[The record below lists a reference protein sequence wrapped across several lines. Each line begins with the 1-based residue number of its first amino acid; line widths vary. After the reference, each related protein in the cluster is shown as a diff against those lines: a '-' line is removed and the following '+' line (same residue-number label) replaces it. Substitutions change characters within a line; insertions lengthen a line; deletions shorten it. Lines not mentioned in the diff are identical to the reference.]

1 MTNSLKYGLASF
13 AVILLLFLYN
23 QKSQN
28 SYNASTVEIF
38 DGNEKDISRIKITEN
53 NDILELAKDDT
64 LWTITGNDSLVIN
77 DNKIDNIFNK
87 ILKTK
92 REMLITS
99 KEDKL
104 DKFGVDDS
112 TGKHFILYDQENNEL
127 LHVIFG
133 NKGQDF
139 QHNYIRKNKSSDVY
153 RTDSNI
159 FFMLN
164 TTPTYW
170 GSLPKKEEKLEVE

>member
-1 MTNSLKYGLASF
+1 MTNSLKYGLTSF

-23 QKSQN
+23 QRSQN
-28 SYNASTVEIF
+28 SYNVSTVEIF
-38 DGNEKDISRIKITEN
+38 GGNVEKISRIKITEN
-53 NDILELAKDDT
+53 NNTLELSKTDT
-64 LWTITGNDSLVIN
+64 IWTISGNDSLVIKN
-77 DNKIDNIFNK
+77 NKVDDIFNK

-92 REMLITS
+92 REVLITS
-99 KEDKL
+99 KEEKWN
-104 DKFGVDDS
+104 KFGVDDS
-112 TGKHFILYDQENNEL
+112 TGKHFILYDEGNNEL

-139 QHNYIRKNKSSDVY
+139 QHNYIRKEKSNEVY
-153 RTDSNI
+153 RTDSNV

-170 GSLPKKEEKLEVE
+170 GDFPKKDEKLEVE

>member
-1 MTNSLKYGLASF
+1 MTNSLKYGLVSF
-13 AVILLLFLYN
+13 VVILLLFLYN
-23 QKSQN
+23 QTSQN
-28 SYNASTVEIF
+28 SYNASTIKIF
-38 DGNEKDISRIKITEN
+38 DGDDESISRIKITEN
-53 NDILELAKDDT
+53 NNILELAKVDT
-64 LWTITGNDSLVIN
+64 LWTITGNDSLIVI
-77 DNKIDNIFNK
+77 DNKVDNIFNK

-99 KEDKL
+99 KEEKWE
-104 DKFGVDDS
+104 KFGVDDS
-112 TGKHFILYDQENNEL
+112 TGKHFILYDESNNEL

-139 QHNYIRKNKSSDVY
+139 QHNYIRKEKSNDVY
-153 RTDSNI
+153 RTDSNV

-170 GSLPKKEEKLEVE
+170 GNMPKKEEELEVE